1 MGAILKSHRY
11 RLVDNND
18 FELPL
23 PMKFQVYKKDCPIAE
38 YEISETE
45 ELTCRILT
53 KYKEDMLT
61 TVYRPIKLSDIYYL
75 LSCRVFQN
83 NTPFTATELSLL
95 GLEKYNV
102 YDILKK
108 TRGITPFDNYWIKF
122 EGDDCDYD
130 KALEDFNSVTAP
142 KEENSSTSE
151 EIAGVSEISG
161 QHKSDTAKISAEN
174 ISDADIDNILRNGG
188 GKMSQGVIE
197 KLLTEAADE
206 PESIPAPEPVA
217 SSGGTMPQDDIEKL
231 LAGSAAEPEP
241 APATEPA
248 APSGGKMSQ
257 DDIEKLLA
265 GATAEPEPAPEP
277 PAPSGGKMSQDDIEK
292 LLAGAAAEPEPAP
305 APEPPAPSGGKM
317 SQDDI
322 EKLLAGAATE
332 PAPTLESASPSGG
345 KMSQDDIEK
354 LLAGAAAEPEPA
366 PAPEPAAPSSG
377 KMSEDDIAALLQS
390 MQDEANK

>member
-23 PMKFQVYKKDCPIAE
+23 PLKFQVYKKDCPIAE

-95 GLEKYNV
+95 GLEKYSV

-151 EIAGVSEISG
+151 ETAGVSEIPG
-161 QHKSDTAKISAEN
+161 QHKSDAAKISAEN

-217 SSGGTMPQDDIEKL
+217 SSGGTMSQDDIEKL

-322 EKLLAGAATE
+322 EKLLAGAA
-332 PAPTLESASPSGG
+332 
-345 KMSQDDIEK
+345 
-354 LLAGAAAEPEPA
+354 AEPE
-366 PAPEPAAPSSG
+366 PAPEPAAPSGG